1 MPSTTSTPPPP
12 ATAEAL
18 SDLVA
23 QVSFDEHYPSVDE
36 VEGEQRHHQHQ
47 HSMEGGQQQDIAL
60 RAVVTTKEAGVII
73 GKEGRTVSGVRE
85 VTGVK
90 VGVSKVIPRI
100 HERTLTVS
108 GPLPNVA
115 KVCLNAAI
123 PSSDDL
129 ELMKST
135 GLCPSRG
142 ASHRSLPIHSCQ

>member
-1 MPSTTSTPPPP
+1 M
-12 ATAEAL
+12 
-18 SDLVA
+18 
-23 QVSFDEHYPSVDE
+23 DELDQH
-36 VEGEQRHHQHQ
+36 HHQQQQ
-47 HSMEGGQQQDIAL
+47 HSLEGGQQQEIAL

-115 KVCLNAAI
+115 KV
-123 PSSDDL
+123 
-129 ELMKST
+129 
-135 GLCPSRG
+135 
-142 ASHRSLPIHSCQ
+142 